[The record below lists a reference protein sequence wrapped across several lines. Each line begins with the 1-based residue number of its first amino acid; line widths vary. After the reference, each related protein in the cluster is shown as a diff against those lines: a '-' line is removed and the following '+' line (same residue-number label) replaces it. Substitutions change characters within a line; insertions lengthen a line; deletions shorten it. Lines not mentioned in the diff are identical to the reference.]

1 MELSL
6 YDDNILA
13 TAGEDLK
20 LNLIAVMSPHT
31 PALSYQLDSAV
42 SSLSWSPTRY
52 STSTL

>member
-1 MELSL
+1 MELSP

-20 LNLIAVMSPHT
+20 LHLVAVMSPHT
-31 PALSYQLDSAV
+31 PALSYQLDSPV

-52 STSTL
+52 LWSH